1 MTGTVATTVLTRER
15 YMAIDITVPQLGESI
30 VEATVVQWFK
40 EEGDPVAT
48 GEALLELETE
58 KVTLEV
64 NANDSGVLVR
74 IERTAGEDVKIGDL
88 LGVLEDGGV
97 KAAEQATAAAEQ
109 ATAAAEQ
116 ATAAGEQAAA
126 AGEQAAAAGEQAAA
140 AGEQAAADQADEVAD
155 DRVTPVARRMAD
167 EAGIS
172 LAGLEGTGMGG
183 RICRE
188 DVERAVAA
196 RKENAVSDKT
206 DREPDVRGSGRT
218 ERQASRSRDSAATD
232 APAQT
237 AAVSSEP
244 TVTPESA
251 HPARTSVG
259 STFETRESREEVIP
273 MSRRRRTIAS
283 RLVEAQQTA
292 AMLTTFNEIDM
303 SAVMTIRR
311 KNRESFEKRHGVRL
325 GFMSFFVKAVI
336 GALREFPELN
346 AEIREDSIVRKHYYD
361 IGIAV
366 GAEDGL
372 VVPVLRDADRMT
384 FAEIEGGI
392 REYAARAGDGKLSLE
407 DLRGGTFT
415 ITNGGVFGSMLSTPI
430 LNPPQV
436 GILGLHRID
445 DRPIAVDG
453 EIVIRPMMYA
463 ALTYDHR
470 IIDGREAVQFL
481 GRIKSLIEVPAELLL
496 DV

>member
-1 MTGTVATTVLTRER
+1 MKGTVAITVLTRER

-64 NANDSGVLVR
+64 NANDSGVLAR

-88 LGVLEDGGV
+88 LGVLDDSGV
-97 KAAEQATAAAEQ
+97 K
-109 ATAAAEQ
+109 
-116 ATAAGEQAAA
+116 AGEQAA
-126 AGEQAAAAGEQAAA
+126 E

-196 RKENAVSDKT
+196 MKEKAVSDET
-206 DREPDVRGSGRT
+206 GREPDERGSGRT

-232 APAQT
+232 APAQAAG
-237 AAVSSEP
+237 AAVSADTSEA
-244 TVTPESA
+244 SRD
-251 HPARTSVG
+251 H
-259 STFETRESREEVIP
+259 REEVIP

-346 AEIREDSIVRKHYYD
+346 AEIRGDTIVRKHYYD

>member
-1 MTGTVATTVLTRER
+1 
-15 YMAIDITVPQLGESI
+15 MAMDITVPQLGESI

-40 EEGDPVAT
+40 KEGDAVTA

-64 NANDSGVLVR
+64 NANDSGVLAR
-74 IERTAGEDVKIGDL
+74 IERAAGEDVQIGDL
-88 LGVLEDGGV
+88 LGVLDESAGAETEDVGAEVAEAADETEGPV
-97 KAAEQATAAAEQ
+97 DDTDRSATADAPETADTDAAEQSEA
-109 ATAAAEQ
+109 
-116 ATAAGEQAAA
+116 
-126 AGEQAAAAGEQAAA
+126 
-140 AGEQAAADQADEVAD
+140 VPD
-155 DRVTPVARRMAD
+155 DRITPVARRMAD

-172 LAGLEGTGMGG
+172 LSGVEGTGMGG
-183 RICRE
+183 RIRRE
-188 DVERAVAA
+188 DVERAVTE
-196 RKENAVSDKT
+196 RKEKAVAEAAGQDADARAPDGPGREAVEPKTGAPKPNA
-206 DREPDVRGSGRT
+206 
-218 ERQASRSRDSAATD
+218 
-232 APAQT
+232 
-237 AAVSSEP
+237 
-244 TVTPESA
+244 PESV
-251 HPARTSVG
+251 RTTG
-259 STFETRESREEVIP
+259 STAGPAETPRDDREEVVP

-303 SAVMTIRR
+303 STVMTIRR
-311 KNRESFEKRHGVRL
+311 RNREAFEERHGVRL

-336 GALREFPELN
+336 GALRDFPELN
-346 AEIREDSIVRKHYYD
+346 AEIRGDSIVRKHYYD

-372 VVPVLRDADRMT
+372 VVPVLRDADRMS
-384 FAEIEGGI
+384 FAEIESGI
-392 REYAARAGDGKLSLE
+392 RQYAARAGEGKLSLE

-445 DRPIAVDG
+445 DRPVAVDG
-453 EIVIRPMMYA
+453 EVVIRPMMYV
-463 ALTYDHR
+463 ALSYDHR

-481 GRIKSLIEVPAELLL
+481 GRVKSLIEVPAALLL
-496 DV
+496 EV

>member
-1 MTGTVATTVLTRER
+1 
-15 YMAIDITVPQLGESI
+15 MALDITVPQLGESI
-30 VEATVVQWFK
+30 VEATVIQWFK
-40 EEGDPVAT
+40 KEGDTVTT

-74 IERTAGEDVKIGDL
+74 IERAAGEDVQIGDL
-88 LGVLEDGGV
+88 LGVLDES
-97 KAAEQATAAAEQ
+97 AAAGATEAGATEAAADAPDAAHDAERPVDDTDRTAAADAEDAGAGDTGSEEQ
-109 ATAAAEQ
+109 SGA
-116 ATAAGEQAAA
+116 
-126 AGEQAAAAGEQAAA
+126 
-140 AGEQAAADQADEVAD
+140 VPD
-155 DRVTPVARRMAD
+155 DRITPVARRMAD

-172 LAGLEGTGMGG
+172 LSGVEGTGMGG
-183 RICRE
+183 RIRRE
-188 DVERAVAA
+188 DVERAVTE
-196 RKENAVSDKT
+196 RKEKAVAEAAGQDADAGTSGDSVREAVEPKT
-206 DREPDVRGSGRT
+206 GAGEAAHPTGSAAGAAETPRDDREEIV
-218 ERQASRSRDSAATD
+218 
-232 APAQT
+232 
-237 AAVSSEP
+237 
-244 TVTPESA
+244 
-251 HPARTSVG
+251 
-259 STFETRESREEVIP
+259 P

-303 SAVMTIRR
+303 STVMTIRR
-311 KNRESFEKRHGVRL
+311 RNREAFEERHGVRL

-336 GALREFPELN
+336 GALRDFPELN
-346 AEIREDSIVRKHYYD
+346 AEIRGDSIVRKRYYD

-372 VVPVLRDADRMT
+372 VVPVLRDADRMS
-384 FAEIEGGI
+384 FAEIESGI
-392 REYAARAGDGKLSLE
+392 RQFAARAGDGTLSLE

-445 DRPIAVDG
+445 DRPVAVDG
-453 EIVIRPMMYA
+453 EVAIRPMMYV
-463 ALTYDHR
+463 ALSYDHR

-481 GRIKSLIEVPAELLL
+481 GKIKSLIEVPAALLL
-496 DV
+496 EV

>member
-1 MTGTVATTVLTRER
+1 
-15 YMAIDITVPQLGESI
+15 MAIDITVPQLGESI

-40 EEGDPVAT
+40 QEGDQVTT

-64 NANDSGVLVR
+64 NANDSGILTR
-74 IERTAGEDVKIGDL
+74 IERAAGEDVRIGDL
-88 LGVLEDGGV
+88 LGVLDESGESAGAD
-97 KAAEQATAAAEQ
+97 ATVASADESD
-109 ATAAAEQ
+109 
-116 ATAAGEQAAA
+116 
-126 AGEQAAAAGEQAAA
+126 
-140 AGEQAAADQADEVAD
+140 AADETNAADESDAADETPESAREASGPSQAVSD

-172 LAGLEGTGMGG
+172 LSDVEGTGMGG
-183 RICRE
+183 RIRRE
-188 DVERAVAA
+188 DVERAVSLKREQDKAAQTGTTGEESGAGAAADSPEDAAASSGSREPERKAETTPSVAETAA
-196 RKENAVSDKT
+196 RAAETTGRAAGLAGD
-206 DREPDVRGSGRT
+206 DREEIV
-218 ERQASRSRDSAATD
+218 
-232 APAQT
+232 
-237 AAVSSEP
+237 
-244 TVTPESA
+244 
-251 HPARTSVG
+251 
-259 STFETRESREEVIP
+259 P

-303 SAVMTIRR
+303 STVMTIRR
-311 KNRESFEKRHGVRL
+311 RNREAFEERHGVRL

-336 GALREFPELN
+336 GALRDFPELN
-346 AEIREDSIVRKHYYD
+346 AEIRGDAIVRKHYYD

-372 VVPVLRDADRMT
+372 VVPVLRDADRMS
-384 FAEIEGGI
+384 FAEIESSI
-392 REYAARAGDGKLSLE
+392 RQYAAKAGEGKLSLE

-445 DRPIAVDG
+445 DRPVAIDG
-453 EIVIRPMMYA
+453 EVVIRPMMYV
-463 ALTYDHR
+463 ALSYDHR

-481 GRIKSLIEVPAELLL
+481 GKVKSLIEVPAALLL
-496 DV
+496 EV

>member
-1 MTGTVATTVLTRER
+1 
-15 YMAIDITVPQLGESI
+15 MAIDITVPQLGESI

-40 EEGDPVAT
+40 KEGDAVTA

-64 NANDSGVLVR
+64 NANDSGVLTR
-74 IERTAGEDVKIGDL
+74 IERAAGEDVKIGDL
-88 LGVLEDGGV
+88 LGVLDESAGASATDTGAETANSSDEAEGQV
-97 KAAEQATAAAEQ
+97 VDTDAAGTADAGDAADTDEADTDAAEQSEA
-109 ATAAAEQ
+109 
-116 ATAAGEQAAA
+116 
-126 AGEQAAAAGEQAAA
+126 
-140 AGEQAAADQADEVAD
+140 VLD
-155 DRVTPVARRMAD
+155 DRITPVARRMAD

-172 LAGLEGTGMGG
+172 LSGVEGTGMGG
-183 RICRE
+183 RIRRE
-188 DVERAVAA
+188 DVERAVTE
-196 RKENAVSDKT
+196 RKEKAVAEAAGQDADAGAPDGPGREADKST
-206 DREPDVRGSGRT
+206 SPSGPPESVRTAGPAQGAQGDGPSAASAETTRDDREEIV
-218 ERQASRSRDSAATD
+218 
-232 APAQT
+232 
-237 AAVSSEP
+237 
-244 TVTPESA
+244 
-251 HPARTSVG
+251 
-259 STFETRESREEVIP
+259 P

-292 AMLTTFNEIDM
+292 AMLTTFNEVDM
-303 SAVMTIRR
+303 STVMTIRR
-311 KNRESFEKRHGVRL
+311 RNREAFEERHGVRL

-336 GALREFPELN
+336 GALKDFPELN
-346 AEIREDSIVRKHYYD
+346 AEIRGDSIVRKHYYD

-372 VVPVLRDADRMT
+372 VVPVLRDADRMS

-392 REYAARAGDGKLSLE
+392 RAFAARAGDGTLSLE

-445 DRPIAVDG
+445 ERPVAVDG
-453 EIVIRPMMYA
+453 EVVIRPMMYV
-463 ALTYDHR
+463 ALSYDHR

-481 GRIKSLIEVPAELLL
+481 GRVKSLIEVPAALLL
-496 DV
+496 ET

>member
-1 MTGTVATTVLTRER
+1 
-15 YMAIDITVPQLGESI
+15 MAIDITVPQLGESI

-40 EEGDPVAT
+40 QEGDPVTT

-64 NANDSGVLVR
+64 NANDSGVLAR
-74 IERTAGEDVKIGDL
+74 IERAAGEDVRIGDL
-88 LGVLEDGGV
+88 LGVLDDSGE
-97 KAAEQATAAAEQ
+97 
-109 ATAAAEQ
+109 
-116 ATAAGEQAAA
+116 AAGTDSTESTDSTDASASESDTSD
-126 AGEQAAAAGEQAAA
+126 GSDT
-140 AGEQAAADQADEVAD
+140 ADAPDASDELPEAVSD
-155 DRVTPVARRMAD
+155 DRMTPVARRMAD

-172 LAGLEGTGMGG
+172 LAGVEGTGMGG
-183 RICRE
+183 RIRRE
-188 DVERAVAA
+188 DVERAMAA
-196 RKENAVSDKT
+196 R
-206 DREPDVRGSGRT
+206 RE
-218 ERQASRSRDSAATD
+218 QAISAQIGPTGKARDAG
-232 APAQT
+232 T
-237 AAVSSEP
+237 AAVATKDAEACAGSPEP
-244 TVTPESA
+244 ELKAERT
-251 HPARTSVG
+251 ARTAEPAG
-259 STFETRESREEVIP
+259 DDREEIVP

-303 SAVMTIRR
+303 STVMTIRR
-311 KNRESFEKRHGVRL
+311 KNRESFEERHGVRL

-336 GALREFPELN
+336 GALRDFPELN
-346 AEIREDSIVRKHYYD
+346 AEIRGDSIVRKHYYD

-372 VVPVLRDADRMT
+372 VVPVLRNADRMT

-392 REYAARAGDGKLSLE
+392 RQFAARAGDGALSLE

-445 DRPIAVDG
+445 DRPIAIEG
-453 EIVIRPMMYA
+453 EVVIRPMMYV
-463 ALTYDHR
+463 ALSYDHR
-470 IIDGREAVQFL
+470 IVDGREAVQFL
-481 GRIKSLIEVPAELLL
+481 ARLKSLVEVPAKLLL
-496 DV
+496 EV

>member
-1 MTGTVATTVLTRER
+1 
-15 YMAIDITVPQLGESI
+15 MAIDITVPQLGESI

-64 NANDSGVLVR
+64 NANDSGVLAR

-88 LGVLEDGGV
+88 LGVLDDSGV
-97 KAAEQATAAAEQ
+97 TAAEDTDATSAES
-109 ATAAAEQ
+109 ADEGDMPSEDIEPSVA
-116 ATAAGEQAAA
+116 AAGERVAAAGARAAA
-126 AGEQAAAAGEQAAA
+126 AGER
-140 AGEQAAADQADEVAD
+140 AAADQADEVAD

-196 RKENAVSDKT
+196 RKEKAVSDET
-206 DREPDVRGSGRT
+206 GREPDERGSGRT

-232 APAQT
+232 APAQAAA
-237 AAVSSEP
+237 AAVSSDPSEA
-244 TVTPESA
+244 S
-251 HPARTSVG
+251 RDL
-259 STFETRESREEVIP
+259 REEVIP

-336 GALREFPELN
+336 GALRGFPELN
-346 AEIREDSIVRKHYYD
+346 AEIREDAIVRKHYYD

>member
-1 MTGTVATTVLTRER
+1 
-15 YMAIDITVPQLGESI
+15 MAIDITVPQLGESI
-30 VEATVVQWFK
+30 VEATVVKWFK
-40 EEGDPVAT
+40 QEGEAVST

-58 KVTLEV
+58 KVSLEV
-64 NANDSGVLVR
+64 NAIDSGVLVR
-74 IERTAGEDVKIGDL
+74 IERTAGEDVRIGDL
-88 LGVLEDGGV
+88 LGVLDDS
-97 KAAEQATAAAEQ
+97 AEVEASEHS
-109 ATAAAEQ
+109 E
-116 ATAAGEQAAA
+116 EIP
-126 AGEQAAAAGEQAAA
+126 
-140 AGEQAAADQADEVAD
+140 D

-172 LAGLEGTGMGG
+172 LSGLEGTGMGG
-183 RICRE
+183 RIRRE

-196 RKENAVSDKT
+196 RKE
-206 DREPDVRGSGRT
+206 
-218 ERQASRSRDSAATD
+218 QAIA
-232 APAQT
+232 
-237 AAVSSEP
+237 EP
-244 TVTPESA
+244 TGTPEPA
-251 HPARTSVG
+251 HPAGTAVG
-259 STFETRESREEVIP
+259 GTEETHESREEIIP

-303 SAVMTIRR
+303 STVMTIRR
-311 KNRESFEKRHGVRL
+311 RNREAFENRHGVRL

-336 GALREFPELN
+336 GALRDFPELN
-346 AEIREDSIVRKHYYD
+346 GEIRGDSIVKKHYYD

-372 VVPVLRDADRMT
+372 VVPVLRDADRMS
-384 FAEIEGGI
+384 FAEIESGI
-392 REYAARAGDGKLSLE
+392 RQYAARAGEGKLSLE

-445 DRPIAVDG
+445 DRPVAIDG
-453 EIVIRPMMYA
+453 EVVIRPMMYV
-463 ALTYDHR
+463 ALSYDHR

-481 GRIKSLIEVPAELLL
+481 LRIKSLIEVPAALLL
-496 DV
+496 EV

>member
-1 MTGTVATTVLTRER
+1 
-15 YMAIDITVPQLGESI
+15 MAIDITVPQLGESI

-40 EEGDPVAT
+40 QEGDQVTT

-64 NANDSGVLVR
+64 NANDSGILAR
-74 IERTAGEDVKIGDL
+74 IERAAGEDVQIGDL
-88 LGVLEDGGV
+88 LGVLDENGD
-97 KAAEQATAAAEQ
+97 
-109 ATAAAEQ
+109 
-116 ATAAGEQAAA
+116 AAGTATGADSADTTVADSADATSDEPRSAD
-126 AGEQAAAAGEQAAA
+126 EPDS
-140 AGEQAAADQADEVAD
+140 ADQPPESAREASGQSEAVSD

-172 LAGLEGTGMGG
+172 LSDVEGTGMGG
-183 RICRE
+183 RIRRE
-188 DVERAVAA
+188 DVERAVTA
-196 RKENAVSDKT
+196 RRDQDGTA
-206 DREPDVRGSGRT
+206 
-218 ERQASRSRDSAATD
+218 QAGETAS
-232 APAQT
+232 PAQAVET
-237 AAVSSEP
+237 ASPAETSPAETSPAETSP
-244 TVTPESA
+244 AVTPRDA
-251 HPARTSVG
+251 
-259 STFETRESREEVIP
+259 REEIVP

-303 SAVMTIRR
+303 STVMTIRR
-311 KNRESFEKRHGVRL
+311 RNREAFEERHGVRL

-336 GALREFPELN
+336 GALRDFPELN
-346 AEIREDSIVRKHYYD
+346 AEIRGDAIVRKHYYD

-372 VVPVLRDADRMT
+372 VVPVLRDADRMS
-384 FAEIEGGI
+384 FAEIEGNI
-392 REYAARAGDGKLSLE
+392 RQYAAKAGEGKLSLE

-445 DRPIAVDG
+445 DRPVAVDG
-453 EIVIRPMMYA
+453 EVVIRPMMYV
-463 ALTYDHR
+463 ALSYDHR

-481 GRIKSLIEVPAELLL
+481 ARVKSLIEVPAALLL
-496 DV
+496 EV

>member
-1 MTGTVATTVLTRER
+1 
-15 YMAIDITVPQLGESI
+15 MAIDITVPQLGESI
-30 VEATVVQWFK
+30 VEATVVKWFK
-40 EEGDPVAT
+40 QEGEAVST

-58 KVTLEV
+58 KVSLEV
-64 NANDSGVLVR
+64 NAIDSGVLVR
-74 IERTAGEDVKIGDL
+74 IERTAGEDVRIGDL
-88 LGVLEDGGV
+88 LGVLDDS
-97 KAAEQATAAAEQ
+97 AEVEASEHS
-109 ATAAAEQ
+109 E
-116 ATAAGEQAAA
+116 EIP
-126 AGEQAAAAGEQAAA
+126 
-140 AGEQAAADQADEVAD
+140 D

-172 LAGLEGTGMGG
+172 LSGLEGTGMGG
-183 RICRE
+183 RIRRE

-196 RKENAVSDKT
+196 RKE
-206 DREPDVRGSGRT
+206 
-218 ERQASRSRDSAATD
+218 QAIA
-232 APAQT
+232 
-237 AAVSSEP
+237 EP
-244 TVTPESA
+244 TGTPEPA
-251 HPARTSVG
+251 HPAGTIAG
-259 STFETRESREEVIP
+259 ATGETRESREEIIP

-303 SAVMTIRR
+303 STVMTIRR
-311 KNRESFEKRHGVRL
+311 RNREAFENRHGVRL

-336 GALREFPELN
+336 GALKDFPELN
-346 AEIREDSIVRKHYYD
+346 GEIRGDSIVKKHYYD

-372 VVPVLRDADRMT
+372 VVPVLRDADRMS
-384 FAEIEGGI
+384 FAEIESGI
-392 REYAARAGDGKLSLE
+392 RQYAARAGEGKLSLE

-445 DRPIAVDG
+445 DRPVAIDG
-453 EIVIRPMMYA
+453 EVVIRPMMYV
-463 ALTYDHR
+463 ALSYDHR

-481 GRIKSLIEVPAELLL
+481 LRVKSLIEVPAALLL
-496 DV
+496 EV

>member
-1 MTGTVATTVLTRER
+1 MKGTVANTVLTREHD
-15 YMAIDITVPQLGESI
+15 MAIDITVPQLGESI

-64 NANDSGVLVR
+64 NANDSGVLAR

-88 LGVLEDGGV
+88 LGVLDDSGV
-97 KAAEQATAAAEQ
+97 TAAENTDATSAES
-109 ATAAAEQ
+109 ADE
-116 ATAAGEQAAA
+116 GEMPSEDIEVSVAV
-126 AGEQAAAAGEQAAA
+126 E
-140 AGEQAAADQADEVAD
+140 GEQAAADPADEVAD

-188 DVERAVAA
+188 DVERAMAA
-196 RKENAVSDKT
+196 RKEKADSDET
-206 DREPDVRGSGRT
+206 GQEPDEQGSGRA

-237 AAVSSEP
+237 AAAVISAEP

-251 HPARTSVG
+251 HRAGTSVS
-259 STFETRESREEVIP
+259 STDETRESREEVIP

-303 SAVMTIRR
+303 STVMTIRR

-346 AEIREDSIVRKHYYD
+346 AEIRGDTIVRKHYYD

-481 GRIKSLIEVPAELLL
+481 GRVKSLIEVPAELLL

>member
-1 MTGTVATTVLTRER
+1 
-15 YMAIDITVPQLGESI
+15 MAIDITVPQLGESI

-40 EEGDPVAT
+40 QEGDPVTT
-48 GEALLELETE
+48 GEPLLELETE

-64 NANDSGVLVR
+64 NANDSGVLAR
-74 IERTAGEDVKIGDL
+74 IERAAGEDVRIGDL
-88 LGVLEDGGV
+88 LGVLDESG
-97 KAAEQATAAAEQ
+97 E
-109 ATAAAEQ
+109 
-116 ATAAGEQAAA
+116 AAGTDAAVASEDEPGSADASSTTDETSESAEEASGPSQA
-126 AGEQAAAAGEQAAA
+126 
-140 AGEQAAADQADEVAD
+140 VSD

-172 LAGLEGTGMGG
+172 LSDVEGTGMGG
-183 RICRE
+183 RIRRE

-196 RKENAVSDKT
+196 R
-206 DREPDVRGSGRT
+206 REQDMTAQTELTAPATEPT
-218 ERQASRSRDSAATD
+218 ERAAEPT
-232 APAQT
+232 APA
-237 AAVSSEP
+237 AEP
-244 TVTPESA
+244 TK
-251 HPARTSVG
+251 PAAEPSG
-259 STFETRESREEVIP
+259 DEREEIVP

-303 SAVMTIRR
+303 STVMTIRR
-311 KNRESFEKRHGVRL
+311 RNREAFEERHGVRL

-336 GALREFPELN
+336 GALKDFPELN
-346 AEIREDSIVRKHYYD
+346 GEIRGDAIVRKHYYD

-372 VVPVLRDADRMT
+372 VVPVLRDADRMS
-384 FAEIEGGI
+384 FAEIESNI
-392 REYAARAGDGKLSLE
+392 RQYAAKAGEGKLSLE

-445 DRPIAVDG
+445 DRPVAVDG
-453 EIVIRPMMYA
+453 EAVIRPMMYV
-463 ALTYDHR
+463 ALSYDHR

-481 GRIKSLIEVPAELLL
+481 AKVKSLIEVPAALLL
-496 DV
+496 EV

>member
-1 MTGTVATTVLTRER
+1 
-15 YMAIDITVPQLGESI
+15 MAVDITVPQLGESI

-40 EEGDPVAT
+40 KEGEAVTA

-74 IERTAGEDVKIGDL
+74 IERAAGEDVRIGDL
-88 LGVLEDGGV
+88 LGVLDESAGAGATDTGAEATDAADEAEGSV
-97 KAAEQATAAAEQ
+97 AVPDAPGTADAGDAADTDAAEQTEA
-109 ATAAAEQ
+109 
-116 ATAAGEQAAA
+116 
-126 AGEQAAAAGEQAAA
+126 
-140 AGEQAAADQADEVAD
+140 VPD
-155 DRVTPVARRMAD
+155 DRITPVARRMAD

-172 LAGLEGTGMGG
+172 LSGVEGTGMGG
-183 RICRE
+183 RIRRE
-188 DVERAVAA
+188 DVERAVTE
-196 RKENAVSDKT
+196 RKEKAVADEAGQDADAGASD
-206 DREPDVRGSGRT
+206 DSVREAVEPKPSAPETVRATGDTAGPAET
-218 ERQASRSRDSAATD
+218 PRDD
-232 APAQT
+232 
-237 AAVSSEP
+237 
-244 TVTPESA
+244 
-251 HPARTSVG
+251 
-259 STFETRESREEVIP
+259 REEVVP

-303 SAVMTIRR
+303 STVMTIRR
-311 KNRESFEKRHGVRL
+311 RNREAFEERHGVRL

-336 GALREFPELN
+336 GALRDFPELN
-346 AEIREDSIVRKHYYD
+346 AEIRGDSIVRKHYYD

-372 VVPVLRDADRMT
+372 VVPVLRDADRMS
-384 FAEIEGGI
+384 FAEIESGI
-392 REYAARAGDGKLSLE
+392 RQYAARAGEGKLSLE

-445 DRPIAVDG
+445 DRPVAVDG
-453 EIVIRPMMYA
+453 EVVIRPMMYV
-463 ALTYDHR
+463 ALSYDHR

-481 GRIKSLIEVPAELLL
+481 GKVKSLIEVPAALLL
-496 DV
+496 EV

>member
-1 MTGTVATTVLTRER
+1 MP
-15 YMAIDITVPQLGESI
+15 IDITVPQLGESI

-74 IERTAGEDVKIGDL
+74 VERAAGEDVRIGDL
-88 LGVLEDGGV
+88 LGVLEESVG
-97 KAAEQATAAAEQ
+97 
-109 ATAAAEQ
+109 
-116 ATAAGEQAAA
+116 AA
-126 AGEQAAAAGEQAAA
+126 AGPAEFVAKADGGAADDPADGAASPASEDDRP
-140 AGEQAAADQADEVAD
+140 AAADAGGGSAGERSEAVPD

-167 EAGIS
+167 EAGLS
-172 LAGLEGTGMGG
+172 LSGLEGTGPGG
-183 RICRE
+183 RIGRE
-188 DVERAVAA
+188 DVERALVA
-196 RKENAVSDKT
+196 RKERAIADEAGQSAVAGRAGASDGPVGESDDSPGQPARPARPAGT
-206 DREPDVRGSGRT
+206 DGGPTR
-218 ERQASRSRDSAATD
+218 A
-232 APAQT
+232 
-237 AAVSSEP
+237 SEP
-244 TVTPESA
+244 
-251 HPARTSVG
+251 ARDG
-259 STFETRESREEVIP
+259 REEVIP

-303 SAVMTIRR
+303 STVMTIRR

-325 GFMSFFVKAVI
+325 GFMSFFVKAAI
-336 GALREFPELN
+336 GALREFPEVN
-346 AEIREDSIVRKHYYD
+346 AEIRGDSIVKKHYYD

-384 FAEIEGGI
+384 FAEIESGI
-392 REYAARAGDGKLSLE
+392 RQYAARAGEGKLSLE

-453 EIVIRPMMYA
+453 EVVIRPMMYV
-463 ALTYDHR
+463 ALSYDHR

-481 GRIKSLIEVPAELLL
+481 GRVKSLIEVPAELLL

>member
-1 MTGTVATTVLTRER
+1 
-15 YMAIDITVPQLGESI
+15 MAIDITVPQLGESI

-40 EEGDPVAT
+40 QEGDTVTT

-64 NANDSGVLVR
+64 NANDSGVLAR
-74 IERTAGEDVKIGDL
+74 IERAAGEDVRIGDL
-88 LGVLEDGGV
+88 LGVLDDSGE
-97 KAAEQATAAAEQ
+97 AAGADATEAAAPDSTGAD
-109 ATAAAEQ
+109 ATEAAAPDSTGAN
-116 ATAAGEQAAA
+116 ATEA
-126 AGEQAAAAGEQAAA
+126 
-140 AGEQAAADQADEVAD
+140 VTD
-155 DRVTPVARRMAD
+155 DRVTPVARRIAE

-172 LAGLEGTGMGG
+172 LSDVEGTGMGG
-183 RICRE
+183 RIRRE

-196 RKENAVSDKT
+196 RATEPPTRASEPPTPAAEPTTPAAEPSTPAAEPAAPAAEPTTPAADSTARTVGPAAPASEPAGD
-206 DREPDVRGSGRT
+206 DREEIV
-218 ERQASRSRDSAATD
+218 
-232 APAQT
+232 
-237 AAVSSEP
+237 
-244 TVTPESA
+244 
-251 HPARTSVG
+251 
-259 STFETRESREEVIP
+259 P

-303 SAVMTIRR
+303 STVMTIRR
-311 KNRESFEKRHGVRL
+311 RNREAFEERHGVRL

-336 GALREFPELN
+336 GALRDFPELN
-346 AEIREDSIVRKHYYD
+346 GEIRGDAIVRKHYYD

-372 VVPVLRDADRMT
+372 VVPVLRDADRMS
-384 FAEIEGGI
+384 FAEIESNI
-392 REYAARAGDGKLSLE
+392 RQYAAKAGEGKLSLE

-445 DRPIAVDG
+445 DRPVAVDG
-453 EIVIRPMMYA
+453 EVVIRPMMYV
-463 ALTYDHR
+463 ALSYDHR

-481 GRIKSLIEVPAELLL
+481 ARVKSLIEVPAALLL
-496 DV
+496 EV

>member
-1 MTGTVATTVLTRER
+1 
-15 YMAIDITVPQLGESI
+15 MAIDITVPQLGESI

-40 EEGDPVAT
+40 VEGDTVTT

-64 NANDSGVLVR
+64 NANDSGVLAR

-97 KAAEQATAAAEQ
+97 KAGEQAAAAGEQ
-109 ATAAAEQ
+109 AVAAGEQ
-116 ATAAGEQAAA
+116 AVAAGEQAAA
-126 AGEQAAAAGEQAAA
+126 AGEQAAAN
-140 AGEQAAADQADEVAD
+140 QADEVAD
-155 DRVTPVARRMAD
+155 DRATPVARRMAD

-196 RKENAVSDKT
+196 RKEKAVSDET
-206 DREPDVRGSGRT
+206 GREPDERGSGRT

-232 APAQT
+232 APAQAAA
-237 AAVSSEP
+237 AAVSADTSEA
-244 TVTPESA
+244 SRD
-251 HPARTSVG
+251 H
-259 STFETRESREEVIP
+259 REEVIP

-346 AEIREDSIVRKHYYD
+346 AEIREDTIVRKHYYD

>member
-1 MTGTVATTVLTRER
+1 
-15 YMAIDITVPQLGESI
+15 MAIDITVPQLGESI
-30 VEATVVQWFK
+30 VEATVVKWFK
-40 EEGDPVAT
+40 QEGETVST

-58 KVTLEV
+58 KVSLEV
-64 NANDSGVLVR
+64 NASDSGVLVR
-74 IERTAGEDVKIGDL
+74 IERTAGEDVRIGDL
-88 LGVLEDGGV
+88 LGVLDDSAEV
-97 KAAEQATAAAEQ
+97 KASEHSE
-109 ATAAAEQ
+109 
-116 ATAAGEQAAA
+116 
-126 AGEQAAAAGEQAAA
+126 
-140 AGEQAAADQADEVAD
+140 EVPD

-172 LAGLEGTGMGG
+172 LSGLEGTGMGG

-196 RKENAVSDKT
+196 RKEKALAGEAVPVAVADESD
-206 DREPDVRGSGRT
+206 GS
-218 ERQASRSRDSAATD
+218 ARDGGES
-232 APAQT
+232 T
-237 AAVSSEP
+237 A
-244 TVTPESA
+244 TPESA
-251 HPARTSVG
+251 HAAGTAVG
-259 STFETRESREEVIP
+259 GTEETRESREEIIP

-303 SAVMTIRR
+303 STVMTIRR
-311 KNRESFEKRHGVRL
+311 RNREAFEKRHGVRL

-336 GALREFPELN
+336 GALKDFPELN
-346 AEIREDSIVRKHYYD
+346 AEIRGDSIVKKHYYD

-372 VVPVLRDADRMT
+372 VVPVLRDADRMS
-384 FAEIEGGI
+384 FAEIESGI
-392 REYAARAGDGKLSLE
+392 RQYAARAGDGKLSLE

-445 DRPIAVDG
+445 DRPVAIDG
-453 EIVIRPMMYA
+453 EVVIRPMMYV
-463 ALTYDHR
+463 ALSYDHR

-481 GRIKSLIEVPAELLL
+481 VRVKSLIEVPAALLL
-496 DV
+496 EV

>member
-1 MTGTVATTVLTRER
+1 
-15 YMAIDITVPQLGESI
+15 MAIDITVPQLGESI

-64 NANDSGVLVR
+64 NANDSGVLAR

-88 LGVLEDGGV
+88 LGVLDDSGV
-97 KAAEQATAAAEQ
+97 TAAENTDATSAES
-109 ATAAAEQ
+109 ADE
-116 ATAAGEQAAA
+116 GELPS
-126 AGEQAAAAGEQAAA
+126 EDIEVSVAA

-188 DVERAVAA
+188 DVERAVAS
-196 RKENAVSDKT
+196 RKEHAVSDET
-206 DREPDVRGSGRT
+206 DREPDERGSGRT
-218 ERQASRSRDSAATD
+218 ERQASRSRDSAAAD

-237 AAVSSEP
+237 AAAAVSADPSGA
-244 TVTPESA
+244 S
-251 HPARTSVG
+251 RDY
-259 STFETRESREEVIP
+259 REEVIP

-303 SAVMTIRR
+303 NAVMTIRR

-346 AEIREDSIVRKHYYD
+346 AEIRDDSIVRKHYYD

-481 GRIKSLIEVPAELLL
+481 GRVKSLIEVPAELLL

>member
-1 MTGTVATTVLTRER
+1 M
-15 YMAIDITVPQLGESI
+15 
-30 VEATVVQWFK
+30 VQAR
-40 EEGDPVAT
+40 EGDQVTA

-64 NANDSGVLVR
+64 NANDSGVLAR
-74 IERTAGEDVKIGDL
+74 IERPAGEDVSIGDL
-88 LGVLEDGGV
+88 LGVLDESGEAAATDSADASADDSGSEDASGSGDDSGSEDASGSADEDG
-97 KAAEQATAAAEQ
+97 ATA
-109 ATAAAEQ
+109 
-116 ATAAGEQAAA
+116 
-126 AGEQAAAAGEQAAA
+126 
-140 AGEQAAADQADEVAD
+140 VSD
-155 DRVTPVARRMAD
+155 DRITPVARRMAD

-172 LAGLEGTGMGG
+172 LSDVEGTGAAG
-183 RICRE
+183 RIRRE
-188 DVERAVAA
+188 DVEQALAA
-196 RKENAVSDKT
+196 RSEQDFAPKTASTGEASGAGTAVVSP
-206 DREPDVRGSGRT
+206 E
-218 ERQASRSRDSAATD
+218 E
-232 APAQT
+232 T
-237 AAVSSEP
+237 AAVSPEDTPTAGRSPEP
-244 TVTPESA
+244 GRKAETTAPPAE
-251 HPARTSVG
+251 PARTD
-259 STFETRESREEVIP
+259 REEIVP

-303 SAVMTIRR
+303 STVMTIRSR
-311 KNRESFEKRHGVRL
+311 NREAFEERHGVRL

-346 AEIREDSIVRKHYYD
+346 GEIRGDAIVRKHYYD

-372 VVPVLRDADRMT
+372 VVPVLRDADRMS
-384 FAEIEGGI
+384 FAGIESSI
-392 REYAARAGDGKLSLE
+392 RQYAAKAMEGKLSLE

-453 EIVIRPMMYA
+453 AVVIRPMMYV
-463 ALTYDHR
+463 ALSYDHR
-470 IIDGREAVQFL
+470 IVDGREAVQFL
-481 GRIKSLIEVPAELLL
+481 VKLKSLIEAPAALLL
-496 DV
+496 EV

>member
-1 MTGTVATTVLTRER
+1 
-15 YMAIDITVPQLGESI
+15 MAIDITVPQLGESI
-30 VEATVVQWFK
+30 VEATVVKWFK
-40 EEGDPVAT
+40 QEGEAVST

-58 KVTLEV
+58 KVSLEV
-64 NANDSGVLVR
+64 NAINSGVLVR
-74 IERTAGEDVKIGDL
+74 IERTAGEDVRIGDL
-88 LGVLEDGGV
+88 LGVLDDS
-97 KAAEQATAAAEQ
+97 AEVEASEQ
-109 ATAAAEQ
+109 SE
-116 ATAAGEQAAA
+116 EIP
-126 AGEQAAAAGEQAAA
+126 
-140 AGEQAAADQADEVAD
+140 D

-172 LAGLEGTGMGG
+172 LSGLEGTGMGG
-183 RICRE
+183 RIRRE

-196 RKENAVSDKT
+196 RKE
-206 DREPDVRGSGRT
+206 
-218 ERQASRSRDSAATD
+218 QAIA
-232 APAQT
+232 
-237 AAVSSEP
+237 EP
-244 TVTPESA
+244 TGTPGPS
-251 HPARTSVG
+251 HPAGTIASATG
-259 STFETRESREEVIP
+259 ETRESREEIIP

-303 SAVMTIRR
+303 STVMTIRR
-311 KNRESFEKRHGVRL
+311 RNREAFENRHGVRL

-336 GALREFPELN
+336 GALRDFPELN
-346 AEIREDSIVRKHYYD
+346 GEIRGDSIVKKHYYD

-372 VVPVLRDADRMT
+372 VVPVLRDADRMS
-384 FAEIEGGI
+384 FAEIESGI
-392 REYAARAGDGKLSLE
+392 RQYAARAGEGKLSLE

-445 DRPIAVDG
+445 DRPVAIDG
-453 EIVIRPMMYA
+453 EVVIRPMMYV
-463 ALTYDHR
+463 ALSYDHR

-481 GRIKSLIEVPAELLL
+481 LRIKSLIEVPAALLL
-496 DV
+496 EV

>member
-1 MTGTVATTVLTRER
+1 
-15 YMAIDITVPQLGESI
+15 MAIDITVPQLGESI

-40 EEGDPVAT
+40 KEGEAVTT

-74 IERTAGEDVKIGDL
+74 IERAAGEDVRIGDL
-88 LGVLEDGGV
+88 LGVLDESAGV
-97 KAAEQATAAAEQ
+97 GTGD
-109 ATAAAEQ
+109 T
-116 ATAAGEQAAA
+116 GAAA
-126 AGEQAAAAGEQAAA
+126 AG
-140 AGEQAAADQADEVAD
+140 AADEAEGSADDPDRSGAADGGDAGGAERNVAVPD

-172 LAGLEGTGMGG
+172 LSDVEGTGMGG
-183 RICRE
+183 RIRRE
-188 DVERAVAA
+188 DVERAVAE
-196 RKENAVSDKT
+196 RKEESAASVETTRD
-206 DREPDVRGSGRT
+206 DREEIV
-218 ERQASRSRDSAATD
+218 
-232 APAQT
+232 
-237 AAVSSEP
+237 
-244 TVTPESA
+244 
-251 HPARTSVG
+251 
-259 STFETRESREEVIP
+259 P

-292 AMLTTFNEIDM
+292 AMLTTFNEVDM
-303 SAVMTIRR
+303 STVMTIRR
-311 KNRESFEKRHGVRL
+311 RNREAFEERHGVRL

-336 GALREFPELN
+336 GALKDFPELN
-346 AEIREDSIVRKHYYD
+346 AEIRGDSIVRKRYYD

-372 VVPVLRDADRMT
+372 VVPVLRDADRMS
-384 FAEIEGGI
+384 FAEIESGI
-392 REYAARAGDGKLSLE
+392 RAFAARAGDGTLSLE

-445 DRPIAVDG
+445 DRPVAVDG
-453 EIVIRPMMYA
+453 EVAIRPMMYV
-463 ALTYDHR
+463 ALSYDHR

-481 GRIKSLIEVPAELLL
+481 GRVKSLIEVPAALLL
-496 DV
+496 ET

>member
-1 MTGTVATTVLTRER
+1 
-15 YMAIDITVPQLGESI
+15 MAIDITVPQLGESI

-40 EEGDPVAT
+40 QEGDPVTT
-48 GEALLELETE
+48 GEPLLELETE

-74 IERTAGEDVKIGDL
+74 IERAAGEDVRIGDL
-88 LGVLEDGGV
+88 LGVLDESGE
-97 KAAEQATAAAEQ
+97 AAGADAADASGDESG
-109 ATAAAEQ
+109 
-116 ATAAGEQAAA
+116 AAGEPASEDESASEDA
-126 AGEQAAAAGEQAAA
+126 SGSKDETPESAGEAPGPSQA
-140 AGEQAAADQADEVAD
+140 VSD

-172 LAGLEGTGMGG
+172 LSDVEGTGMGG
-183 RICRE
+183 RIRRE

-196 RKENAVSDKT
+196 RREQ
-206 DREPDVRGSGRT
+206 DRTAQTELTAPATEPT
-218 ERQASRSRDSAATD
+218 ERAVQPT
-232 APAQT
+232 APAT
-237 AAVSSEP
+237 EP
-244 TVTPESA
+244 TVRAAESTAPATEPPERA
-251 HPARTSVG
+251 DDAAG
-259 STFETRESREEVIP
+259 DEREEIVP

-303 SAVMTIRR
+303 STVMTIRR
-311 KNRESFEKRHGVRL
+311 RNREAFEERHGVRL

-336 GALREFPELN
+336 GALRDFPELN
-346 AEIREDSIVRKHYYD
+346 GEIRGDAIVKKNYYD

-372 VVPVLRDADRMT
+372 VVPVLRDADRMS
-384 FAEIEGGI
+384 FAEIESNI
-392 REYAARAGDGKLSLE
+392 RQYAAKAGEGKLSLE

-445 DRPIAVDG
+445 DRPVAVDG
-453 EIVIRPMMYA
+453 EVVIRPMMYV
-463 ALTYDHR
+463 ALSYDHR

-481 GRIKSLIEVPAELLL
+481 AKVKSLIEVPAALLL
-496 DV
+496 EV

>member
-1 MTGTVATTVLTRER
+1 
-15 YMAIDITVPQLGESI
+15 MAIDITVPQLGESI

-40 EEGDPVAT
+40 QEGDQVTT

-64 NANDSGVLVR
+64 NANDSGILAR
-74 IERTAGEDVKIGDL
+74 IERAAGEDVQIGDL
-88 LGVLEDGGV
+88 LGVLDENGD
-97 KAAEQATAAAEQ
+97 
-109 ATAAAEQ
+109 
-116 ATAAGEQAAA
+116 AAGTATGADSADTTVADSADATSDEPRSAD
-126 AGEQAAAAGEQAAA
+126 EPDS
-140 AGEQAAADQADEVAD
+140 ADQPPESAREASGQSEAVSD

-172 LAGLEGTGMGG
+172 LSDVEGTGMGG
-183 RICRE
+183 RIRRE
-188 DVERAVAA
+188 DVERAVTA
-196 RKENAVSDKT
+196 RRDQDGTA
-206 DREPDVRGSGRT
+206 
-218 ERQASRSRDSAATD
+218 QAGETAS
-232 APAQT
+232 PAQAVET
-237 AAVSSEP
+237 ASPAETSPAETSP
-244 TVTPESA
+244 AVTPRDA
-251 HPARTSVG
+251 
-259 STFETRESREEVIP
+259 REEIVP

-303 SAVMTIRR
+303 STVMTIRR
-311 KNRESFEKRHGVRL
+311 RNREAFEERHGVRL

-336 GALREFPELN
+336 GALRDFPELN
-346 AEIREDSIVRKHYYD
+346 AEIRGDAIVRKHYYD

-372 VVPVLRDADRMT
+372 VVPVLRDADRMS
-384 FAEIEGGI
+384 FAEIEGNI
-392 REYAARAGDGKLSLE
+392 RQYAAKAGEGKLSLE

-445 DRPIAVDG
+445 DRPVAVDG
-453 EIVIRPMMYA
+453 EVVIRPMMYV
-463 ALTYDHR
+463 ALSYDHR

-481 GRIKSLIEVPAELLL
+481 ARVKSLIEVPAALLL
-496 DV
+496 EV

>member
-1 MTGTVATTVLTRER
+1 
-15 YMAIDITVPQLGESI
+15 MAMDITVPQLGESI

-40 EEGDPVAT
+40 KEGDAVTA

-64 NANDSGVLVR
+64 NANDSGVLAR
-74 IERTAGEDVKIGDL
+74 IERAAGEDVQIGDL
-88 LGVLEDGGV
+88 LGVLDDSAGAGATDTGAETADAAGEAEGPV
-97 KAAEQATAAAEQ
+97 DDTDASGAADARDTADTDAAEQSEA
-109 ATAAAEQ
+109 
-116 ATAAGEQAAA
+116 
-126 AGEQAAAAGEQAAA
+126 
-140 AGEQAAADQADEVAD
+140 VPD
-155 DRVTPVARRMAD
+155 DRITPVARRMAD

-172 LAGLEGTGMGG
+172 LSGVEGTGMGG
-183 RICRE
+183 RIRRE
-188 DVERAVAA
+188 DVERAVTE
-196 RKENAVSDKT
+196 RKEKAVAEAAGQDADAGASDDSVQEAVEPKT
-206 DREPDVRGSGRT
+206 GAPKPSAPETVRATGDTAGPAET
-218 ERQASRSRDSAATD
+218 PRDD
-232 APAQT
+232 
-237 AAVSSEP
+237 
-244 TVTPESA
+244 
-251 HPARTSVG
+251 
-259 STFETRESREEVIP
+259 REEVVP

-303 SAVMTIRR
+303 STVMTIRR
-311 KNRESFEKRHGVRL
+311 RNREAFEERHGVRL

-336 GALREFPELN
+336 GALRDFPELN
-346 AEIREDSIVRKHYYD
+346 AEIRGDSIVRKHYYD

-372 VVPVLRDADRMT
+372 VVPVLRDADRMS
-384 FAEIEGGI
+384 FAGIESGI
-392 REYAARAGDGKLSLE
+392 RQYAARAGEGELSLE

-445 DRPIAVDG
+445 DRPVAVDG
-453 EIVIRPMMYA
+453 EVVIRPMMYV
-463 ALTYDHR
+463 ALSYDHR

-481 GRIKSLIEVPAELLL
+481 GKVKSLIEVPAALLL
-496 DV
+496 EV

>member
-1 MTGTVATTVLTRER
+1 MKGTVAITVLTRER

-64 NANDSGVLVR
+64 NANDSGVLAR

-88 LGVLEDGGV
+88 LGVLDDSGV
-97 KAAEQATAAAEQ
+97 TAAENTDATSAESADEGELPSEDIEVSVAAE
-109 ATAAAEQ
+109 
-116 ATAAGEQAAA
+116 
-126 AGEQAAAAGEQAAA
+126 
-140 AGEQAAADQADEVAD
+140 GEQAAADPADEVAD

-196 RKENAVSDKT
+196 RKEKAVSDET
-206 DREPDVRGSGRT
+206 GREPDEQGSGRA

-232 APAQT
+232 APEQ
-237 AAVSSEP
+237 AAAAAISADPSEA
-244 TVTPESA
+244 SND
-251 HPARTSVG
+251 H
-259 STFETRESREEVIP
+259 REEVIP

-303 SAVMTIRR
+303 STVMTIRR

-346 AEIREDSIVRKHYYD
+346 AEIRGDTIVRKHYYD